1 MLVVGLLVA
10 VPGEKRIR
18 RKEERFKA
26 FPFCFSIAQAICERS
41 PAEVEK
47 AQLPNPNR
55 SLLLWCDSTPH

>member
-26 FPFCFSIAQAICERS
+26 FPFCFSIAQAHLRKIPS
-41 PAEVEK
+41 
-47 AQLPNPNR
+47 
-55 SLLLWCDSTPH
+55 